1 MAITEA
7 AMDNWS
13 GFYLGVRKTAGGVC
27 TLETHLSPLPW
38 EEPESWANLKKYEEG
53 VKVRFDD
60 VIRSSW
66 RLVMIADNPG
76 RFIESEAIH
85 SLNEPCAIEDPSW
98 IKPGLSA
105 WDHWWSGEVKVDM
118 PTIKEYIDFAS
129 QMGWPYMLIDW
140 QWYGPYA
147 QPGADITKAAPQ
159 LDMPEILAY
168 ADDRNV
174 RCWLWIHSDDAARN
188 NAFYDAF
195 PLYRDWGVAGVK
207 IDFMDREDQEMV
219 RWYRKVIERAA
230 ECHLMVDFH
239 GAYKPDGIDRTWPN
253 MMTREGVLGSEYY
266 KFAQDRQL
274 PTPEHNVT
282 LAFTRMLA
290 GQMDYTPGG
299 FLNVRRE
306 DWKRQTPAL
315 VCDTRCAELA
325 KFVIYD
331 SPYMVFCDHPKHVLG
346 QPGADFLQIVPTVWD
361 DTRFLGGAPEE
372 YGGIRAPRQALR
384 RHLVRGRTEQ
394 FREKEGLYRPG
405 LPPGRH
411 PHGHGL
417 DGRQENRQG
426 PEDPGKESLESLPGQ
441 AAGNHDGIRGRLR
454 ADGGIKFVQTFVFFR
469 ILPYLCGRKRKNQTI
484 THMTNIFS
492 LEGKNAWITGASYG
506 IGFNIAK
513 AFVEAGIQNIIFNDI
528 SEAALERGLNNYKE
542 AGITNVHGYVCDV
555 TKEDDVKALVEKIH
569 EEVGQ
574 IDILVNN
581 AGIIKRIPMHEM
593 KRSEFQAVIDV
604 DLVAPF
610 IVSSAVLPEMMERRE
625 GKIINICSMM
635 SELGRETVSAYAAA
649 KGGLKMLTRNI
660 CSEYGEYNIQCNGI
674 GPGYIATPQ
683 TAPLRERQP
692 DGSRHPFDSFICA
705 KTPAGRWLDPSELGG
720 PAVFLASH
728 ASDAVNGHIL
738 YVDGGILAYIGKQ
751 PK

>member
-1 MAITEA
+1 MKQILLTLLALLAGCFSGHTADYRVSSPSGNIILTVSNGDRLTYSVTWNGRTAIAPSALGFEFKGEKPMAGPFTVLGGPAVEAHVEAWKPVVANKYSEVSVASKNLTLQLKETADEGRRMDLEFRVMDDGVAFRYTLYPVTRVGDRMIQRELTEFAVPAGTEGWMTEYPRPFRSSQEAWRTRTPLSAVPDTQITGLPLLLKAENDLYLAITEA

-13 GFYLGVRKTAGGVC
+13 GFYLGVGKTDKGVC

-38 EEPESWANLKKYEEG
+38 EEQESWANLKKYEEG

-76 RFIESEAIH
+76 KFIESEAIH

-147 QPGADITKAAPQ
+147 QPNADITKAAPQ

-168 ADDRNV
+168 AEDRNV

-219 RWYRKVIERAA
+219 RWYRRVIERAA
-230 ECHLMVDFH
+230 ECRLMVDFH

-266 KFAQDRQL
+266 KFAADRQL

-372 YGGIRAPRQALR
+372 YVLLAKRSGDTWFVGCLNNSVKKKVAVDLS
-384 RHLVRGRTEQ
+384 
-394 FREKEGLYRPG
+394 F
-405 LPPGRH
+405 LP
-411 PHGHGL
+411 
-417 DGRQENRQG
+417 
-426 PEDPGKESLESLPGQ
+426 
-441 AAGNHDGIRGRLR
+441 
-454 ADGGIKFVQTFVFFR
+454 
-469 ILPYLCGRKRKNQTI
+469 
-484 THMTNIFS
+484 
-492 LEGKNAWITGASYG
+492 
-506 IGFNIAK
+506 
-513 AFVEAGIQNIIFNDI
+513 AGIHTATVWMDGKKTAKDPKI
-528 SEAALERGLNNYKE
+528 LEKKVLKVSPDKPLE
-542 AGITNVHGYVCDV
+542 ITMESAGGFVLT
-555 TKEDDVKALVEKIH
+555 VE
-569 EEVGQ
+569 
-574 IDILVNN
+574 
-581 AGIIKRIPMHEM
+581 
-593 KRSEFQAVIDV
+593 
-604 DLVAPF
+604 
-610 IVSSAVLPEMMERRE
+610 
-625 GKIINICSMM
+625 
-635 SELGRETVSAYAAA
+635 
-649 KGGLKMLTRNI
+649 
-660 CSEYGEYNIQCNGI
+660 
-674 GPGYIATPQ
+674 
-683 TAPLRERQP
+683 
-692 DGSRHPFDSFICA
+692 
-705 KTPAGRWLDPSELGG
+705 
-720 PAVFLASH
+720 
-728 ASDAVNGHIL
+728 
-738 YVDGGILAYIGKQ
+738 
-751 PK
+751 